1 VTIII
6 VLSQHPHVLVVQCQ
20 SPHMRIYSA
29 APSGRG
35 AKRLQNAEV
44 HVVLTMLSP
53 MKPRKKFNANICFPS
68 CELPSFTIVIH
79 SSHSVCRCTI
89 LHGCDTNFIAFL
101 YKSMMEVAHI
111 YYYTYIQTPH
121 DGSCTHIIIPIYKTL
136 SQYHQTAVVVILA
149 SLRLAIK

>member
-1 VTIII
+1 MSHSAHTI
-6 VLSQHPHVLVVQCQ
+6 LSDNYYCTVSAASRVSSAV
-20 SPHMRIYSA
+20 SESTMRIYSA

-53 MKPRKKFNANICFPS
+53 MKPRKKFDAIICFPS

-101 YKSMMEVAHI
+101 YKAWRTLH
-111 YYYTYIQTPH
+111 
-121 DGSCTHIIIPIYKTL
+121 THIIIPIYKTL
-136 SQYHQTAVVVILA
+136 SQHHQTAVVVILA
-149 SLRLAIK
+149 SLRLAIKWQPHSR